1 MNSIRSLEKLTL
13 NLGLVALALGWL
25 LPGHY
30 PPWVTYQQQWM
41 AALGAALIAFV
52 ALVGGR
58 ASLRWPWLAT
68 LIALYAAVPLLQG
81 LAGQLHFI
89 SDSVLPALYL
99 VAFAVCMVSG
109 AALARQSAT
118 EWIDALMTAVVVAAL
133 VSMVLALA
141 QWLRVEQDV
150 FIAELPPG
158 GRPFGNLAQPN
169 QLATLL
175 ALGIV
180 GMLRFYEL
188 RRLGGFAVAL
198 VVACLGFGMVMTQSR
213 TGWLFLAVLVLWWA
227 VMRRRASL
235 RLSTYAVVSA
245 SLLFV
250 AVTAN
255 WEQLNQ
261 ALLLATTGLEER
273 LQPGLR
279 GQHWLILLDAVSQS
293 PWWGYGWLQVSTAQA
308 AAALAHPATHEML
321 QDSHN
326 VVLDLAVWMGVP
338 LAAVFVAAVTLWL
351 ARQVRNCRGPET
363 WTLLAA
369 VGAILTHALLE
380 YPLDYTFFL
389 LPLGL
394 LMGSIEGVASP
405 TVDRTHPRWTVAL
418 PLAGLVLML
427 VWIGRECMQVEDS
440 TRQLRFLM
448 MGVGINRVSSVPPPD
463 VVLLDAPREYHRY
476 WLTPARAGMTDAEI
490 NWMRNVSQ
498 RNAFPPAMLRFALA
512 AGLNGR
518 AQESAR
524 TLALLCKV
532 HPKER
537 CDEGRA
543 SWAAAQL
550 QYPVLR
556 SIGFPGQ

>member
-1 MNSIRSLEKLTL
+1 MTSLRDLKKLTL

-41 AALGAALIAFV
+41 AALGAALIVFA
-52 ALVGGR
+52 ALIDGR

-68 LIALYAAVPLLQG
+68 LIAVYAAVPLLQG

-109 AALARQSAT
+109 AALARQNAT
-118 EWIDALMTAVVVAAL
+118 DWIDALMTAVVVAAL

-158 GRPFGNLAQPN
+158 GRPYANLAQPN

-188 RRLGGFAVAL
+188 RRLGGFAVAV

-245 SLLFV
+245 ILLFV
-250 AVTAN
+250 VAAAS
-255 WEQLNQ
+255 WDQLNQ

-338 LAAVFVAAVTLWL
+338 LAVVFVAAVTLWL
-351 ARQVRNCRGPET
+351 ARQVRNCRGAET
-363 WTLLAA
+363 WALLAA

-394 LMGSIEGVASP
+394 LMGSIEGSASS

-427 VWIGRECMQVEDS
+427 GWIGRECVQVEDS

-448 MGVGINRVSSVPPPD
+448 MGVGIDRVSNVPPPD

-490 NWMRNVSQ
+490 DWMRNVSQ

-524 TLALLCKV
+524 TLAILCKV

-537 CDEGRA
+537 CDEGRK
-543 SWAAAQL
+543 SWAAAQQ

-556 SIGFPGQ
+556 SIGFPAQ

>member
-255 WEQLNQ
+255 WDQLNQ